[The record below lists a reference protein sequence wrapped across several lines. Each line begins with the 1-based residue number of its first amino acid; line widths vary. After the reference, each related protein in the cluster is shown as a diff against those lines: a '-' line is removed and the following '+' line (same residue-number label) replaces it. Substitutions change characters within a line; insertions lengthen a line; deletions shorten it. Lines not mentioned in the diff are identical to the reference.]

1 MYEKLIEL
9 LIQSIIDPDNVMII
23 GGTYETPV
31 NEGLLDADFV
41 NQLKLQ
47 DTYNED
53 SFDREYRS
61 KWSGD
66 VENAF
71 FSAEKFDRYRVLKQP
86 EHEHSG
92 RSSKSAYYVLGVDVG
107 RFDCTTEVLVFKVT
121 PQPQGPAIKSL
132 VNIYTLV
139 AEHFED
145 QAINLKR
152 IYNKYQAKR
161 IAIDANG
168 VGAGLVDYMVKAQ
181 VDPETNEFLP
191 PFGVENDE
199 KGEYK
204 KYKTSDMEED
214 AMFLIKANA
223 PLNTEM
229 YAYAKVQMIN
239 GKIKFLI
246 DESQAKANL
255 MTTKVGQS
263 MSIDQRNT
271 YLRPFVLTTVLRE
284 QMLNLVQ
291 ENEGLN
297 IILKQSSK
305 TIKKDK
311 FSAFIYGLYYIKQ
324 YEDSKHKRK
333 KVRLSDYM
341 FYT

>member
-1 MYEKLIEL
+1 M
-9 LIQSIIDPDNVMII
+9 
-23 GGTYETPV
+23 
-31 NEGLLDADFV
+31 
-41 NQLKLQ
+41 
-47 DTYNED
+47 
-53 SFDREYRS
+53 
-61 KWSGD
+61 
-66 VENAF
+66 
-71 FSAEKFDRYRVLKQP
+71 
-86 EHEHSG
+86 
-92 RSSKSAYYVLGVDVG
+92 LGVDVG

-263 MSIDQRNT
+263 MSIDQRNA

-333 KVRLSDYM
+333 KVRFSDYM